1 MSPKPQTIECRQ
13 TPDVGGAYRYRYPQ
27 SGDSAIRI
35 LYQRT
40 ALLKADGKNS
50 SMPTIRW
57 PCK

>member
-40 ALLKADGKNS
+40 ALLKADGKN
-50 SMPTIRW
+50 
-57 PCK
+57 